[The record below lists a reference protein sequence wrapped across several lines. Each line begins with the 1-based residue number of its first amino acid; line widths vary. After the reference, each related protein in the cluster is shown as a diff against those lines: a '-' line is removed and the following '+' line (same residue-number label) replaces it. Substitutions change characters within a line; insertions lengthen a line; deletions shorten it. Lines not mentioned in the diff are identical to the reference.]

1 MGHSSNEF
9 STQNICSPKQ
19 KIHNAYRKIRNFSNE
34 NFFHPLSLWKIFF
47 IQSKNFLYLTQ
58 KKNFFPKRK
67 YLQLAQYSLLD
78 FSPKQRKI
86 YTYPKIANSQTKK
99 FSCAYPN
106 NEIFQ
111 VKKISYASLLPCK
124 NNFPNNKFLILV
136 WKTNFLCLQK
146 KKIFFLDVLFFI
158 LFLYAA
164 WVYQNLQPLAPSLFY
179 VE

>member
-58 KKNFFPKRK
+58 KKIFFPKRK
-67 YLQLAQYSLLD
+67 YLQLAQYNLLD

-86 YTYPKIANSQTKK
+86 YTYPKIANSQTKNSLVLIQTTK
-99 FSCAYPN
+99 FFKWKKYLMLPYFPARI
-106 NEIFQ
+106 IFQ
-111 VKKISYASLLPCK
+111 ITSFLYLSEKLISYAC
-124 NNFPNNKFLILV
+124 
-136 WKTNFLCLQK
+136 K
-146 KKIFFLDVLFFI
+146 KKKFFF
-158 LFLYAA
+158 
-164 WVYQNLQPLAPSLFY
+164 
-179 VE
+179 